1 MCAASVHCLTR
12 VIVDDDVD
20 LEIAQLSFAR
30 QRIEASLASFPPQQR
45 NDLVDALLNLGFKLS
60 RAHSCYA
67 RPLHSR
73 PDDHTPWAD
82 LIDR

>member
-12 VIVDDDVD
+12 VIVGDDDD

-30 QRIEASLASFPPQQR
+30 QRIEASLAAFPPQQR

-60 RAHSCYA
+60 RAHSCFA

-73 PDDHTPWAD
+73 PDGHTLLVD
-82 LIDR
+82 SIDR